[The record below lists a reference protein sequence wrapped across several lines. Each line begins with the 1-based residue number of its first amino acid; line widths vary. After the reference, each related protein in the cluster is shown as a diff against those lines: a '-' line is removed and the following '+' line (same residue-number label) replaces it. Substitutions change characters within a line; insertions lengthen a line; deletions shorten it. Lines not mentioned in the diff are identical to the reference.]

1 MLQIRRKKLCRNSN
15 YCSKG
20 SKYSGIIDISN
31 IDMRIKF
38 WLEMNEVQACFYS
51 KFEETLSNLK

>member
-38 WLEMNEVQACFYS
+38 WLEMNEVQACF
-51 KFEETLSNLK
+51 